1 MSQLKTAIAATSL
14 VDLLVKKGV
23 ITYDEY
29 FSYMENQ
36 HKGFTAA
43 REQIPNKDGK
53 DLIDD
58 FLHDINLILA
68 TK

>member
-1 MSQLKTAIAATSL
+1 MSQLKTAIAVTSL

-36 HKGFTAA
+36 HKGFTSA
-43 REQIPNKDGK
+43 REQMSNKDGK